1 MNILPLF
8 LAEDCKKKWKTL
20 RIQQRRL
27 LIKKI
32 RKVGKFQGSQWNCYE
47 SLKFLIPHMDWT
59 SAEEK
64 LIKRDSDATGSE
76 EAAID
81 DDDEN
86 LHETMSNED
95 SRESKQLEHEGV
107 LSPSIDVKSEYAN
120 AVLESSPITEQLV
133 FETPPYQQVV
143 QSSVSSPVVSAKSQS
158 LSQFVLTYVPTPTPP
173 ATRMIVD
180 DPITIPTP
188 AINSANISS
197 RTTISSKSFED
208 TYPSISVG
216 ATHQIIQTPASSQCF
231 SSNPSVPVS
240 SYQVVSTN
248 NHVVQKD
255 GGKGN
260 NGNGTSAT
268 DTIGAGILNYF
279 LLDVSQQMNKLN
291 DIAQMEVK
299 IDIHK
304 LLLEKLKDGK
314 NLRRT

>member
-1 MNILPLF
+1 
-8 LAEDCKKKWKTL
+8 
-20 RIQQRRL
+20 
-27 LIKKI
+27 
-32 RKVGKFQGSQWNCYE
+32 
-47 SLKFLIPHMDWT
+47 MDWT
-59 SAEEK
+59 TAEEK
-64 LIKRDSDATGSE
+64 LIKRDTDATGSE
-76 EAAID
+76 GAAAEE
-81 DDDEN
+81 DDEN
-86 LHETMSNED
+86 LHESMSNED
-95 SRESKQLEHEGV
+95 SRESKQLEQEAEMT
-107 LSPSIDVKSEYAN
+107 SSIDIKSEYAN
-120 AVLESSPITEQLV
+120 AVMESSPITEQLV

-180 DPITIPTP
+180 DPITISTP

-197 RTTISSKSFED
+197 RTKISSKAFEES
-208 TYPSISVG
+208 YPSISVG
-216 ATHQIIQTPASSQCF
+216 ATHQIIQTPVSSQCY
-231 SSNPSVPVS
+231 SSNQSVPVT
-240 SYQVVSTN
+240 SYQVISTK
-248 NHVVQKD
+248 NHLVQKD
-255 GGKGN
+255 GGTG
-260 NGNGTSAT
+260 GTGSNGTLAT